1 MTEQKHCKKC
11 GQDKPLDQFYTTKSA
26 STYCKAC
33 QSEYMR
39 ERNHKISPEMF
50 QMMLVSQ
57 RQRCASCGDHMDD
70 PQVDHCHERD
80 KNRGLLC
87 KPCNLGLG
95 HFKDDPVRLSKAI
108 IYITERHAI
117 LDRNKA

>member
-1 MTEQKHCKKC
+1 MKHCKKC
-11 GQDKPLDQFYTTKSA
+11 GQDKPVDQFYAHARTKDGYG
-26 STYCKAC
+26 TYCKSC
-33 QSEYMR
+33 QSNYNR
-39 ERNHKISPEMF
+39 ERNHKVSPEIF

-57 RQRCASCGDHMDD
+57 RGECAACGDHMDD

-95 HFKDDPVRLSKAI
+95 QFKDDPVRLSKAI
-108 IYITERHAI
+108 IYITERHAM
-117 LDRNKA
+117 LDGTK